1 MDIKILLI
9 MIVVVICLCPVKEG
23 LFIEDWATVDFTTS
37 IHKDTDKDTYKDMKQ
52 VHFKELMNKFG
63 EIFPTGNRNAGGPQ
77 FYHYIYSHREHLTK
91 DKFLLYNTFYCGV
104 SGSPIDPGR
113 GKVYDYVKVNH
124 VDGRTFVGLY
134 HRCCWPCLA
143 EIMKYT
149 KVEHHTIS
157 LKDGPYEHMVITI
170 PDPCRKKDQLPSE
183 VDSYKCVNNNTENGV
198 KTDSGRLIIA
208 VLYNPELYNSKKH
221 DKLLQPILDKCKDR
235 MSTPVDQLQGGM
247 GDIFVKVAS

>member
-9 MIVVVICLCPVKEG
+9 MIVVVVWLCPVKEG
-23 LFIEDWATVDFTTS
+23 LFIEDWATVDFTS
-37 IHKDTDKDTYKDMKQ
+37 IHNDKHKDMKQ
-52 VHFKELMNKFG
+52 VHFKELMNNFG
-63 EIFPTGNRNAGGPQ
+63 EIFPSGNRNAGGPQ
-77 FYHYIYSHREHLTK
+77 FYHYICSHKEDLTK

-113 GKVYDYVKVNH
+113 GKVDDYVKVNH

-170 PDPCRKKDQLPSE
+170 DDPCRKQDRFPSE
-183 VDSYKCVNNNTENGV
+183 VDSYQCVNKKTMNGIR
-198 KTDSGRLIIA
+198 TNSGRLIIA
-208 VLYNPELYNSKKH
+208 VLHEHELHNPEKH
-221 DKLLQPILDKCKDR
+221 DSLLQPILDKCRER
-235 MSTPVDQLQGGM
+235 MATPVDQLRGGM
-247 GDIFVKVAS
+247 GDIFVKVATI